1 MINSLVT
8 NNWITVTFIIM
19 IGLLVVVNYFFEK
32 RFLSFRKLFNTKQY
46 FVEYISITSV
56 FHPFNV
62 IFLIFQVFC
71 FSILVLKILL
81 YFKYE
86 LPANQLLLF
95 FKLVFGILTF
105 YLFRYFLGKIF
116 AVIFKLKKEQSGLS
130 FVKSSELSK
139 VALLIFPFLVLFH
152 YFEFKNGVLFAVLAI
167 YATCLL
173 LVKYVI
179 ILVQNQKL
187 IFSRLFY
194 FILYLCILEILPLM
208 LVFNTLIDEFK
219 YKV

>member
-1 MINSLVT
+1 
-8 NNWITVTFIIM
+8 M

-32 RFLSFRKLFNTKQY
+32 RFLSFRKLFHTKQY

-62 IFLIFQVFC
+62 IFLVFHVFC
-71 FSILVLKILL
+71 FSILSLKILM

-86 LPANQLLLF
+86 LPTNQFLFLLKITL
-95 FKLVFGILTF
+95 GILIF
-105 YLFRYFLGKIF
+105 YLVRYFIGKIF
-116 AVIFKLKKEQSGLS
+116 AVIFTLKKEQSGLS
-130 FVKSSELSK
+130 FVKLSQLSK

-152 YFEFKNGVLFAVLAI
+152 YFEFKNGVLFVALAI
-167 YATCLL
+167 FTTILL

-179 ILVQNQKL
+179 ILLQNQKL

-208 LVFNTLIDEFK
+208 LVFNTLNR
-219 YKV
+219 